1 MRRGRDNV
9 FMLTGGWRSAAWTGH
24 VAVASTDTECPR
36 KRVRGFYNCDL
47 TPQGTKP
54 FSLVYCPH
62 RRSWRRRR
70 PRLVSLTS
78 GVSSPN
84 NSDPPK
90 RRVVAAATAAE
101 FAEVAAVA
109 DNTSMVSISTLW
121 LLRLVVTFALLLLL
135 WRLLRLPGACKKPGA
150 AVPTGWRVHIV
161 AAAETVATA
170 WIIDYAAA
178 AAEIAAAALRLHT
191 STPAAAAATPEVVAA
206 ARRLSNTP
214 SPHLCAQTP
223 SQRRVRANPPTG
235 QQSQIRPPLNA
246 RASNVLTVWS
256 VLEVLHLRTCDAGL
270 KQTNPL
276 FHVIQTRTRRGRV
289 STRAT
294 SRSHLCICNAG
305 NTKIPRSGTS
315 EEQLGI
321 LIPLPRD
328 TPNDFSK
335 WILSPLPF
343 TEYQTIRAFHFPS
356 TDPAA

>member
-1 MRRGRDNV
+1 M
-9 FMLTGGWRSAAWTGH
+9 
-24 VAVASTDTECPR
+24 AVASTNTECPR
-36 KRVRGFYNCDL
+36 KRVRGSNNCDF
-47 TPQGTKP
+47 TPQGNKL
-54 FSLVYCPH
+54 FALVYCPH

-70 PRLVSLTS
+70 LRLVSLTS

-84 NSDPPK
+84 SSDSPK

-121 LLRLVVTFALLLLL
+121 LLRLVVTFVLLLLLL

-150 AVPTGWRVHIV
+150 AVPTGRRVHIV

-178 AAEIAAAALRLHT
+178 AAAEIAAAALRLHT
-191 STPAAAAATPEVVAA
+191 STPVAAAAATPEVVAA
-206 ARRLSNTP
+206 VRRLSNTP

-235 QQSQIRPPLNA
+235 QQPQIRPPLNA

-294 SRSHLCICNAG
+294 SRSHLCICNAS
-305 NTKIPRSGTS
+305 NTKYLARARAKNSLGSSSPCLVIPQTISPSGS
-315 EEQLGI
+315 S
-321 LIPLPRD
+321 RHY
-328 TPNDFSK
+328 
-335 WILSPLPF
+335 LSPSTRPF
-343 TEYQTIRAFHFPS
+343 QLSTFPPP
-356 TDPAA
+356 TQRLEGVPRQAVLA